1 MMRRP
6 RPHDLLQVE
15 GLDDYLP
22 DSAPSWVRAALRRT
36 SWVVVLRTATKSLG
50 HTVGVRGTTRSQRY
64 RLVAPDHCVIDAV
77 APEAVAG
84 VRGWPIRDVPA
95 LEGFRQVRAP
105 LNHSALPWGPIG
117 SVGFELAT
125 GVAAATPDSDLDLM
139 IRLPGL
145 CQTIIDELVTLHD
158 KHFHNVAAR
167 VDCQVET
174 PVGAISLTELVAG
187 TRSLPVS
194 TPPVARRLAIAH
206 GSP

>member
-1 MMRRP
+1 MRHP

-22 DSAPSWVRAALRRT
+22 SHAPTWVRTALRRT

-50 HTVGVRGTTRSQRY
+50 HAVGVRGTGRTQRY
-64 RLVAPDHCVIDAV
+64 SLIAPDHCVVDAV
-77 APEAVAG
+77 APEVVAG
-84 VRGWPIRDVPA
+84 VRGWPTRDIAA
-95 LEGFRQVRAP
+95 LQGFREVRAP
-105 LNHSALPWGPIG
+105 LNHLALPWGPIG

-125 GVAAATPDSDLDLM
+125 GVATTTPDSDLDLM

-145 CQTIIDELVTLHD
+145 CQSIIDELVSLHD
-158 KHFHNVAAR
+158 NHFRNAAAR

-187 TRSLPVS
+187 TRSLPV
-194 TPPVARRLAIAH
+194 TARPVLRRLAVAT

>member
-1 MMRRP
+1 MRHTRP
-6 RPHDLLQVE
+6 NDLFQVD

-22 DSAPSWVRAALRRT
+22 SHAPPWVRTALRRT
-36 SWVVVLRTATKSLG
+36 AWVVVLRTTAKSLG
-50 HTVGVRGTTRSQRY
+50 HAVGVRGADRSQRY
-64 RLVAPDHCVIDAV
+64 SLIAPDHCVVDVI

-84 VRGWPIRDVPA
+84 VRAWPTRDIPA

-105 LNHSALPWGPIG
+105 LNHLALPWGPIG

-125 GVAAATPDSDLDLM
+125 GVPTATPNSDLDLV

-145 CQTIIDELVTLHD
+145 CQSIIDELIRLHD
-158 KHFHNVAAR
+158 SHFRNVELR

-174 PVGAISLTELVAG
+174 PVGGISLTELVSA
-187 TRSLPVS
+187 TRPLAP
-194 TPPVARRLAIAH
+194 TAPPVARRLAIAT